1 MSNIVTFKP
10 RKSAPKVELPTN
22 QAPQEALDYIA
33 GLYEWADERGIDTT
47 TLDFKYEAATIMT
60 VVQGMLSKNV

>member
-10 RKSAPKVELPTN
+10 RKPAPKVELPTN

-33 GLYEWADERGIDTT
+33 GLYEWQTR
-47 TLDFKYEAATIMT
+47 EALIQRPWISNTKP
-60 VVQGMLSKNV
+60 QRL